1 MEVCTRRVEVRF
13 LMADE
18 PYSATTA
25 AATDA
30 GAPHTATEVDMMTQ
44 RIEDQVT
51 NLVGSFST
59 WWGGVN
65 RQSQTALQDA
75 RTYIEKQGGVL
86 ATAKQGIAQLEA
98 SMDKASQ
105 DARAKGRDGALPADD
120 GEPFEL
126 PDDEAAPKD
135 KGKGVE
141 RDAPA
146 AEADA
151 PTLASLGTSAWT
163 SLQRLAHLP
172 QVAHVQEQLTH
183 ALHTAEGQ
191 TGPTLQRAMHDAES
205 LMTKYMHDGEA
216 LARDVG
222 KDLRGLL
229 DDIVKIVPPEEAERV
244 AADTPQ
250 SVPQERAEDAKIDAP
265 HALGDADD
273 FAWDDDEEPEAAQP
287 ADAPAAQP
295 AHADAPAAAPAES
308 TVPAAAPAPHA
319 APTPSTAP
327 APSAAAPPTEHDS
340 DSDWE

>member
-126 PDDEAAPKD
+126 PDDEAPKD